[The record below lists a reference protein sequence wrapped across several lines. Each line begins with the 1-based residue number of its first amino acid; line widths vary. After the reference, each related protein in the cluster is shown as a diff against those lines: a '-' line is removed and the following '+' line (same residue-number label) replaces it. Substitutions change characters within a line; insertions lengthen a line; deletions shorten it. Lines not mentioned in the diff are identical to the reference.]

1 MLVMEFAGFRLDTIN
16 LCLWRRGNVGEDE
29 RTALTPKAFDVLRY
43 LVEHAGR
50 LVTQDEIL
58 SALWPQ
64 SYVNPEV
71 LKRHVLEVRKALGDD
86 PRNPRFIETMQR
98 RGYRFIAPVS
108 AGPETHRTAE
118 AQPAHGRLVGRDTVL
133 ADLRDGLGKALRGR
147 RQIVF
152 VTGEPGIGKTALVD
166 EFQRRAS
173 AEVAGLRFA
182 RGQCVEGY
190 GGQEAYYPMLEALS
204 QLCRGP
210 GGDEIVNVLAEQAPT
225 WLVQFPSL
233 LQREH
238 RQTLQRE
245 IAGATR
251 ERMLRE
257 IGDAVET
264 IAAERPLLVV
274 FEDLHWVDHATV
286 DLLSALARRQSPAR
300 MMLIGSYRPVDLVD
314 HPLKALN
321 LDLLVHQLC
330 QEIALKPVSEGDVAD
345 FLAGESARAGQSSGL
360 ANRVH
365 RHSGGNPL
373 FMVAML
379 DHMRS
384 RGFITCVAGVWQL
397 GVPLD
402 EIEPGVPESLRTLIE
417 TQIERLSVEEQGAL
431 EVASVTGAAF
441 AASVS
446 AAATKLDPG
455 DFEDLCDRL
464 SRRQQ
469 LVHPVGSQQFPN
481 GSTSAR
487 YEFVHALYREVMYGR
502 LAFGRRARLHARIG
516 ERLQSLY
523 GDALGEIASELAHHF
538 EKGLDW
544 ARAVNYLQLAADTA
558 GRRYALREATA
569 ILRHALEL
577 TPKLADAPRL
587 ASETEILKRLTA
599 IYTATGYDSSA
610 LESHEALLAR
620 LAPHGLSH
628 EHLRALEE
636 MAFFVAWISAERCL
650 EVVERV
656 KRLGS
661 GQADPG
667 LRAQTSIMYFIWH
680 ILAGGWNSQYAE
692 ECRSALA
699 EIRNLGD
706 RSLVATGQ
714 ILYSAIQWVS
724 SAYREA
730 DRGASEGREILFERR
745 EEGAYLFSPYWMSR
759 AVSSLSLSLLGE
771 WGKALDEGEATMAM
785 LAKHADE
792 HRGHKLSQ
800 LYRAMVLLYAQDHAG
815 VLEICD
821 SVLPLVA
828 RDSGQIY
835 PLRLC
840 LILAGTAD
848 VALGNYERALEHLSA
863 ARDEMNR
870 QAVALDWYRRMQ
882 LESGLAE
889 LWIAKQDLSLARP
902 QAQRFLDATLSTEER
917 TWQALA
923 WETSARVALMESGK
937 KRAAECIAKALSAIQ
952 GFEAPLAAWRVHA
965 TPAALYDGEKNRELA
980 DHHRD
985 LSRATIL
992 SLADSLPQ
1000 DSSLRK
1006 TFLFSRIVAP
1016 IIG

>member
-1 MLVMEFAGFRLDTIN
+1 MAFMEFAGFRLDTIN
-16 LCLWRRGNVGEDE
+16 LCLWRQGNAGEDE

-58 SALWPQ
+58 SALWAQ
-64 SYVNPEV
+64 SYVQPEV
-71 LKRHVLEVRKALGDD
+71 LKHHVQEVRRALGDD
-86 PRNPRFIETMQR
+86 PRNPRFIETMPR

-118 AQPAHGRLVGRDTVL
+118 AKPAHGRLVGRDAVF
-133 ADLRDGLGKALRGR
+133 ADLRDGLGKALRGQ

-152 VTGEPGIGKTALVD
+152 VTGEPGIGKTALID

-173 AEVAGLRFA
+173 AEVADLRFA

-190 GGQEAYYPMLEALS
+190 GGQEAYYPMLEALG
-204 QLCRGP
+204 QLCGGP
-210 GGDEIVNVLAEQAPT
+210 GGDEIVNVLAAQAPT
-225 WLVQFPSL
+225 WLVQFPVL
-233 LQREH
+233 LKREH
-238 RQTLQRE
+238 RETLQRE
-245 IAGATR
+245 IEGATR

-264 IAAERPLLVV
+264 IAEQRPLLIV
-274 FEDLHWVDHATV
+274 FEDLQWVDHATV
-286 DLLSALARRQSPAR
+286 DLLSALARRRSPAR
-300 MMLIGSYRPVDLVD
+300 MMLIGSCRPVDVVD

-330 QEIALKPVSEGDVAD
+330 QEIALQPVSEGDVAD
-345 FLAGESARAGQSSGL
+345 FLAGESVRAGQSSSL
-360 ANRVH
+360 ANRIH

-397 GVPLD
+397 SVPQD

-417 TQIERLSVEEQGAL
+417 AQIERLSVEEQGAL
-431 EVASVTGAAF
+431 EVASVTGAVF

-446 AAATKLDPG
+446 AAATELDPE

-469 LVHPVGSQQFPN
+469 IVRPVGSQQFPN

-502 LAFGRRARLHARIG
+502 LASGRRARLHARIA

-538 EKGLDW
+538 EEGLDW

-577 TPKLADAPRL
+577 ARKLPDAPRL
-587 ASETEILKRLTA
+587 GSETEILERLTA
-599 IYTATGYDSSA
+599 IYTAGSYDLSA
-610 LESHEALLAR
+610 LETHEALLAK
-620 LAPHGLSH
+620 LAQAGLNH
-628 EHLRALEE
+628 EHLRALEA
-636 MAFFVAWISAERCL
+636 MAYFASWISAERGL
-650 EVVERV
+650 EVVERA

-667 LRAQTSIMYFIWH
+667 LRAQSRMMYFFWH
-680 ILAGGWNSQYAE
+680 ILTGGWNSQYAG
-692 ECRSALA
+692 ECRAALA
-699 EIRNLGD
+699 EICSLGE
-706 RSLVATGQ
+706 RSLVASGQ
-714 ILYSAIQWVS
+714 IAYSVIQWVS

-730 DRGASEGREILFERR
+730 DRGASEGREILFGGR
-745 EEGAYLFSPYWMSR
+745 EEGAYLIYLYFMSR
-759 AVSSLSLSLLGE
+759 AVSSLSLLFLGD

-792 HRGHKLSQ
+792 HRAHKSFQ
-800 LYRAMVLLYAQDHAG
+800 LHKAMVLLYAQDHAG
-815 VLEICD
+815 VLEIGD

-828 RDSGQIY
+828 RDPGKIY

-840 LILAGTAD
+840 LVLAGTAD
-848 VALGNYERALEHLSA
+848 VALGNHGRALERLLA
-863 ARDEMNR
+863 ARSEMNR
-870 QAVALDWYRRMQ
+870 QAVALDWYWRMQ

-923 WETSARVALMESGK
+923 WETSARVALIESGT
-937 KRAAECIAKALSAIQ
+937 KRATECIVKALSAIQ

-965 TPAALYDGEKNRELA
+965 TAAALYDREKNRELA
-980 DHHRD
+980 EHHRD

-1000 DSSLRK
+1000 ASSLRT
-1006 TFLFSRIVAP
+1006 TFLSSRIVAP

>member
-1 MLVMEFAGFRLDTIN
+1 MAVMEFPGFRLDTIN
-16 LCLWRRGNVGEDE
+16 LCLWRRGNVGEDA
-29 RTALTPKAFDVLRY
+29 RTALTPKGFDVLRY

-64 SYVNPEV
+64 SYVQPEV
-71 LKRHVLEVRKALGDD
+71 LKHHVLEVRRALGDD
-86 PRNPRFIETMQR
+86 PRNPRFIETMPR

-108 AGPETHRTAE
+108 AAPETHRTAE
-118 AQPAHGRLVGRDTVL
+118 AKPAQGRLVGRDAVL
-133 ADLRDGLGKALRGR
+133 ADLRDGLGKALRGQ

-173 AEVAGLRFA
+173 AEVADLGFA

-190 GGQEAYYPMLEALS
+190 GGQEAYYPMLEALG
-204 QLCRGP
+204 QLCRVP
-210 GGDEIVNVLAEQAPT
+210 GGDEIVNVLAAQAPT
-225 WLVQFPSL
+225 WLAQFPAL
-233 LQREH
+233 LKSKHRE
-238 RQTLQRE
+238 TLQRE
-245 IAGATR
+245 IEGATR

-264 IAAERPLLVV
+264 ITAQRPLLIVL
-274 FEDLHWVDHATV
+274 EDLQWVDHSTV
-286 DLLSALARRQSPAR
+286 DLLSALARRRSPAR
-300 MMLIGSYRPVDLVD
+300 LMLIASYRPVDAVD

-321 LDLLVHQLC
+321 RDLLVHDLC
-330 QEIALKPVSEGDVAD
+330 REIALEPVSEVDVAD
-345 FLAGESARAGQSSGL
+345 FLAGESAGAGQPSSL

-365 RHSGGNPL
+365 RRSGGNPL

-384 RGFITCVAGVWQL
+384 RGFITCVAGAWQL
-397 GVPLD
+397 SVPLD
-402 EIEPGVPESLRTLIE
+402 EIEPGVPEGLRRLIE
-417 TQIERLSVEEQGAL
+417 AQIERLSVQEQGVL

-469 LVHPVGSQQFPN
+469 IVRPVGSQQFPN

-502 LAFGRRARLHARIG
+502 LAPGRRARLHACIG

-538 EKGLDW
+538 EEGLDW

-577 TPKLADAPRL
+577 ARKLPDAPRL
-587 ASETEILKRLTA
+587 ASETEILERLTA
-599 IYTATGYDSSA
+599 IYTAASYDLSA
-610 LESHEALLAR
+610 LETHEALLAR

-628 EHLRALEE
+628 EHLRALGE
-636 MAFFVAWISAERCL
+636 MAFFTAWISAERCL
-650 EVVERV
+650 EVIERV

-661 GQADPG
+661 GQAAPG
-667 LRAQTSIMYFIWH
+667 LRAQSRMMYFFWH
-680 ILAGGWNSQYAE
+680 IAAGGWNSQYAE
-692 ECRSALA
+692 ECRTAFA
-699 EIRNLGD
+699 AIRSQGD
-706 RSLVATGQ
+706 RSLVASGQ
-714 ILYSAIQWVS
+714 IAYSFIQWVS

-730 DRGASEGREILFERR
+730 DRGASEGREMLFEGR
-745 EEGAYLFSPYWMSR
+745 EEGAYLIYPYWMSR
-759 AVSSLSLSLLGE
+759 AVSSMSLSFLGE
-771 WGKALDEGEATMAM
+771 WGKALEEGEATMAM

-792 HRGHKLSQ
+792 LRAHRLSQ
-800 LYRAMVLLYAQDHAG
+800 LYRAVVLLDAQDHAS
-815 VLEICD
+815 VLEVCE

-828 RDSGQIY
+828 RDPGNIY
-835 PLRLC
+835 LLRLC
-840 LILAGTAD
+840 LVLAGTAD
-848 VALGNYERALEHLSA
+848 VALGNHERALERLSA

-870 QAVALDWYRRMQ
+870 QAVALDWHRRMQ
-882 LESGLAE
+882 LESSLAE
-889 LWIAKQDLSLARP
+889 LWIARQDLSLARP

-923 WETSARVALMESGK
+923 WETSARVALVESGT
-937 KRAAECIAKALSAIQ
+937 KRAEECIAKALSAIQ

-965 TPAALYDGEKNRELA
+965 TAAALYDREKNRELA
-980 DHHRD
+980 QHHRD

-1000 DSSLRK
+1000 ASSLRT
-1006 TFLFSRIVAP
+1006 TFLSSRIVAP

>member
-1 MLVMEFAGFRLDTIN
+1 MLIMEFAGFRLDTIN
-16 LCLWRRGNVGEDE
+16 LCLWRRGNVGQDE

-64 SYVNPEV
+64 SYVQPEV
-71 LKRHVLEVRKALGDD
+71 LKHHVLEVRKALGDD
-86 PRNPRFIETMQR
+86 PRNPRFIETMPR

-108 AGPETHRTAE
+108 AGPETDRTAE
-118 AQPAHGRLVGRDTVL
+118 AKPAQGRLVGRDAVF
-133 ADLRDGLGKALRGR
+133 ADLRDGLGKALRGQ

-152 VTGEPGIGKTALVD
+152 VTGEPGIGKTALID

-173 AEVAGLRFA
+173 AEMADLGFA

-190 GGQEAYYPMLEALS
+190 GGQEAYYPMLEALG

-225 WLVQFPSL
+225 WLAQFPAL
-233 LQREH
+233 LKREH
-238 RQTLQRE
+238 RETLQRE
-245 IAGATR
+245 IEGATR

-264 IAAERPLLVV
+264 ITAKRPLLIAL
-274 FEDLHWVDHATV
+274 EDLHWVDHATV
-286 DLLSALARRQSPAR
+286 DLLSALARRRSPAR
-300 MMLIGSYRPVDLVD
+300 MMLIGSYRPLDLVD

-321 LDLLVHQLC
+321 RDLLVHQLC
-330 QEIALKPVSEGDVAD
+330 QEIALEPVSEGDVAD
-345 FLAGESARAGQSSGL
+345 FLAGESAEAGQSSSL

-384 RGFITCVAGVWQL
+384 RGFITCVGGVWRL
-397 GVPLD
+397 RVPLD
-402 EIEPGVPESLRTLIE
+402 EIEPGVPESLRRLIE
-417 TQIERLSVEEQGAL
+417 AQIERLSVEEQGAL

-446 AAATKLDPG
+446 AAATKLGPG

-469 LVHPVGSQQFPN
+469 IVRPVGFQQFPN

-502 LAFGRRARLHARIG
+502 LASGRRARLHACIA

-538 EKGLDW
+538 EEGLDW
-544 ARAVNYLQLAADTA
+544 AHAMNYLQLAADTA
-558 GRRYALREATA
+558 GRRYALREAAA

-577 TPKLADAPRL
+577 ARKLPDAH
-587 ASETEILKRLTA
+587 ASETEILERLTG
-599 IYTATGYDSSA
+599 IYTAASSDLSA
-610 LESHEALLAR
+610 LETHEALLAR

-628 EHLRALEE
+628 EHLRALGE

-656 KRLGS
+656 KRLAS
-661 GQADPG
+661 DQADPG
-667 LRAQTSIMYFIWH
+667 LRAQSRMMYFFWH
-680 ILAGGWNSQYAE
+680 ILAGGWNSQYAG
-692 ECRSALA
+692 ECRTALA
-699 EIRNLGD
+699 DIRSLGD
-706 RSLVATGQ
+706 RSLVASGQ
-714 ILYSAIQWVS
+714 IAYSLIQWVS

-730 DRGASEGREILFERR
+730 YRGACEGRGILFEGRE
-745 EEGAYLFSPYWMSR
+745 EETYLIGQYWTSR
-759 AVSSLSLSLLGE
+759 AVSSSSLSFLGE

-828 RDSGQIY
+828 RDPGQTH
-835 PLRLC
+835 PLRWC
-840 LILAGTAD
+840 LVLAGTAD
-848 VALGNYERALEHLSA
+848 VALGNHERALERLSA
-863 ARDEMNR
+863 AGDEMNR

-882 LESGLAE
+882 LESSLAE

-923 WETSARVALMESGK
+923 WETSARVALIESGT

-965 TPAALYDGEKNRELA
+965 TAAALYDREKSRELA
-980 DHHRD
+980 ERHRD
-985 LSRATIL
+985 LSRTTIL

-1006 TFLFSRIVAP
+1006 TFLSSRIVAP

>member
-1 MLVMEFAGFRLDTIN
+1 MLIMEFAGFRLDTIN

-71 LKRHVLEVRKALGDD
+71 LKRQVLEVRKALGDD
-86 PRNPRFIETMQR
+86 PRNPRFIETMPR

-108 AGPETHRTAE
+108 AAPETHRTAE
-118 AQPAHGRLVGRDTVL
+118 AKPAHGRLVGRDAVF
-133 ADLRDGLGKALRGR
+133 ANLRDGLGKALRGQ

-173 AEVAGLRFA
+173 AELTDLGFA

-190 GGQEAYYPMLEALS
+190 GGQEAYYPMLEALG

-225 WLVQFPSL
+225 WLVQFPAL
-233 LQREH
+233 LKRKHREMLQRGIGG
-238 RQTLQRE
+238 T
-245 IAGATR
+245 TR

-264 IAAERPLLVV
+264 ITAQRPLLIAL
-274 FEDLHWVDHATV
+274 EDLQWVDHATV
-286 DLLSALARRQSPAR
+286 DLLSALARRRSPAR
-300 MMLIGSYRPVDLVD
+300 MMLIGTYRPVDLVD

-321 LDLLVHQLC
+321 RDLLVHQLC
-330 QEIALKPVSEGDVAD
+330 QEIALEPVSEVDVAD
-345 FLAGESARAGQSSGL
+345 FLAGESAGAGQSSSL

-373 FMVAML
+373 FMVATL

-397 GVPLD
+397 RVPLD
-402 EIEPGVPESLRTLIE
+402 EIEAGVPESLCRLIE
-417 TQIERLSVEEQGAL
+417 GQIERLSAEEQGAL

-469 LVHPVGSQQFPN
+469 IVRPVGSQQFPN

-502 LAFGRRARLHARIG
+502 LAPGRRARLHACIG

-577 TPKLADAPRL
+577 ARKLPDAPRL
-587 ASETEILKRLTA
+587 ASETEILERLTA
-599 IYTATGYDSSA
+599 IYTAASYDLSA
-610 LESHEALLAR
+610 LETHEALLAK
-620 LAPHGLSH
+620 LAPDGLSH

-661 GQADPG
+661 SQADPG
-667 LRAQTSIMYFIWH
+667 LRAQSRMMYCFWH

-692 ECRSALA
+692 EYRGAFA
-699 EIRNLGD
+699 EIRSLGD
-706 RSLVATGQ
+706 RSLVASGQ
-714 ILYSAIQWVS
+714 IFYSVIQFMS
-724 SAYREA
+724 SAYRAA
-730 DRGASEGREILFERR
+730 DRGASEGREVLFQEHR
-745 EEGAYLFSPYWMSR
+745 EQAYLMHRYWSSWF
-759 AVSSLSLSLLGE
+759 VSSLSLSFLGE
-771 WGKALDEGEATMAM
+771 WGKALDVGEATMAM

-792 HRGHKLSQ
+792 HRAHTMSQ
-800 LYRAMVLLYAQDHAG
+800 LHRAMVLLYAQNHAG

-828 RDSGQIY
+828 RDPGKIY
-835 PLRLC
+835 PLRWC
-840 LILAGTAD
+840 LVLAGTAD
-848 VALGNYERALEHLSA
+848 VALGNQERALERLSA

-870 QAVALDWYRRMQ
+870 QAVAFDWYRRMQ
-882 LESGLAE
+882 LESSLAE

-923 WETSARVALMESGK
+923 WETSARVALIESET

-965 TPAALYDGEKNRELA
+965 TAAALYDRERNRELA
-980 DHHRD
+980 EHHRD
-985 LSRATIL
+985 LSQATIL

-1000 DSSLRK
+1000 ASSLRT
-1006 TFLFSRIVAP
+1006 TFLSSRIVAP